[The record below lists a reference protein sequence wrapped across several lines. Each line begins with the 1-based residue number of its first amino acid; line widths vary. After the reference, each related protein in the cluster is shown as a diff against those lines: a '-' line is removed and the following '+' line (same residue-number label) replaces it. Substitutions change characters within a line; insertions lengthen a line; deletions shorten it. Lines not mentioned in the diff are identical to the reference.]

1 MMGHAGT
8 DPEIFERVVQFASE
22 IGMIPIPIHKETK
35 WIYIEFF
42 VGSITYCSARIIFG
56 VSDVESIDKTWMIT
70 MGTKWG
76 LWYSGQD
83 RDANGLQCKYALG
96 TKLKKRL
103 DRAAIIKSDFI
114 DKGKMG

>member
-1 MMGHAGT
+1 
-8 DPEIFERVVQFASE
+8 V
-22 IGMIPIPIHKETK
+22 
-35 WIYIEFF
+35 EF
-42 VGSITYCSARIIFG
+42 
-56 VSDVESIDKTWMIT
+56 DVESIDKTWMIT

-83 RDANGLQCKYALG
+83 RMQTAYNVSMLWEQNWEI
-96 TKLKKRL
+96 KRL